1 MLRVQ
6 AAHLSHSLLSCW
18 DDQRSAGSDSGLLL
32 PLLSRWKGQPSLKGV
47 YARGT
52 LIRQFAPASGR
63 LQGTPLG
70 KLAFYHGCEMCSQS
84 FPTTHEVLSR
94 PQYLL

>member
-52 LIRQFAPASGR
+52 LIRHFAPASGR
-63 LQGTPLG
+63 LQGTPWEARILPR
-70 KLAFYHGCEMCSQS
+70 LWNVLPV
-84 FPTTHEVLSR
+84 FPNH
-94 PQYLL
+94 P